1 MLGAKID
8 GPRYKWNGVYN
19 QYLDGGICTPLSR
32 DPRRDAEMRGERGE
46 GRVRRSRRRR
56 GEADTAVGGSP
67 LLVLVS
73 RLLRTRLYLSNRCPR
88 VFAAPFPPFS
98 LSPPECSRGMH
109 RCGCCHLHTRNKSNN
124 KIIMVCG
131 NASYLSLTIVYLCQ
145 LARFKIELVALPELM
160 LRYVRRYNQN

>member
-19 QYLDGGICTPLSR
+19 QYLGGGICTPCCRGPAERGSE
-32 DPRRDAEMRGERGE
+32 EMRGERGE

-88 VFAAPFPPFS
+88 VSAAPFVPLSFPP
-98 LSPPECSRGMH
+98 PPECSRGML

-131 NASYLSLTIVYLCQ
+131 NASYLSLAIVYQCQ
-145 LARFKIELVALPELM
+145 LALF
-160 LRYVRRYNQN
+160 